1 MPPSHGGP
9 EAPRPLRMRHE
20 ASLLAVVSR
29 EDLVGIEKGKIE
41 KGNPSGAEAVR
52 EIRARGRR
60 QDEGDCE
67 WHVDTRIPPS
77 SLPVSPLYQSLLG
90 KKKSTLLAGHRTQDT

>member
-9 EAPRPLRMRHE
+9 EAPPLRMRHE
-20 ASLLAVVSR
+20 ASLQAVVSR
-29 EDLVGIEKGKIE
+29 EDLVGIEKSKIE

-52 EIRARGRR
+52 EIMASGRR
-60 QDEGDCE
+60 WDEGVCE

-77 SLPVSPLYQSLLG
+77 SLPVSPLYQTLLG
-90 KKKSTLLAGHRTQDT
+90 KKALC